1 MQKKL
6 KRKDRGR
13 GRGINKGSEE
23 VNEMEVPC
31 VILTHGDSYL
41 GCYKSVSYKEPVFV
55 NLE

>member
-23 VNEMEVPC
+23 VNGMKVAYT
-31 VILTHGDSYL
+31 ILTLEESYL
-41 GCYKSVSYKEPVFV
+41 G
-55 NLE
+55 LL